1 MYIPFLGGPK
11 TKGLYMRTQTKKPL
25 LLAFLVLIASV
36 AGCIG
41 NDDDDDKETL
51 TVAFN
56 LKDDYTNVDENPQ
69 RFADYLADAL
79 GINVELYPIDS
90 EGATL
95 QALRFGNAD
104 IAFMDGA
111 AAWIGWQ
118 QYGLD
123 ALAADQ
129 KSDGRTYYDAH
140 AVVLRDSEMATA
152 SLDSDDSTDPFSLLA
167 GKTSCHTGWLKS
179 AGMLLPMGHLIGN
192 GYANV
197 IGDSDDIESVRSTIL
212 NYFSEDSSIPDSGTP
227 YYSYSGALRCLS
239 EGVGDVAFVKDSSVT
254 SYCANTDPQANED
267 WCLDEEEYVLLPSY
281 GSAPSHPVMYNPELL
296 DSEKVTLIQDALVAM
311 KDSTEGASIL
321 SSVLNTPSIVKTT
334 AAEHLSSYGALVQ
347 DVPGIESYFGDK
359 YSITDTVSP
368 TVSNIRIAFEIKDDY
383 TDVDMNPQ
391 LLADYIAEQTGVT
404 VTLYPVTSEGSI
416 IEALRFGNADIA
428 FMDGGAAWM
437 GWQEY
442 GLAAMAADTKSDGR
456 TYYDAHAVVRNGSDI
471 ANAYLDGDDSTDPFA
486 MLEGKTSCHTGWL
499 KSAGML
505 LPMGFLISEGY
516 APVVG
521 SQDDIESL
529 RSTIYS
535 YFSDDA
541 SIPDSGTPY
550 SSYSGAVRC
559 LSEGVGDVAFVKD
572 STISSY
578 CGNDNASDNEDWCL
592 AEEEYILLP
601 SYGSAP
607 SHPLMYN
614 PEKLDVQTRT
624 AILNAILSLNN
635 EMYVEDYPMMGQNY
649 TGCYDLSTHVVDSNQ
664 SKGECGDQILA
675 NILNTGGLV
684 EVNTQ
689 EHMGI
694 YGDLIGS
701 IPGISTYF
709 DTKYEIEA
717 SS

>member
-1 MYIPFLGGPK
+1 MYGLFLGRPK
-11 TKGLYMRTQTKKPL
+11 TEGLYLRTNTKKPL
-25 LLAFLVLIASV
+25 LLSFLILIASV

-41 NDDDDDKETL
+41 NDDNDDKETL
-51 TVAFN
+51 TIAFN

-69 RFADYLADAL
+69 RFADYLADTL
-79 GINVELYPIDS
+79 GMNVELYPIDS

-118 QYGLD
+118 QYGLE

-129 KSDGRTYYDAH
+129 KSDGRTYYDAQ
-140 AVVLRDSEMATA
+140 AIVLKDSEMARA
-152 SLDSDDSTDPFSLLA
+152 SLDTDDSTDPFSLLA

-179 AGMLLPMGHLIGN
+179 AGMLLPMGHLIRN

-197 IGDSDDIESVRSTIL
+197 IGDSDDIESLRSTIL
-212 NYFSEDSSIPDSGTP
+212 NYFSEDASIPDSGTP
-227 YYSYSGALRCLS
+227 YYSYSGALKCLS
-239 EGVGDVAFVKDSSVT
+239 EGVGDVAFVKDSTVS
-254 SYCANTDPQANED
+254 SYCANTDASTNED
-267 WCLDEEEYVLLPSY
+267 WCLSSDEYVFLPSY
-281 GSAPSHPVMYNPELL
+281 GQAPSHPVMYNPELL
-296 DSEKVTLIQDALVAM
+296 DSEKVALIQDALVAM
-311 KDSTEGASIL
+311 KDSTEGSSIL
-321 SSVLNTPSIVKTT
+321 TSVLNTPSIVKTT
-334 AAEHLSSYGALVQ
+334 AADHLSSYGALVQ
-347 DVPGIESYFGDK
+347 DIPGIESYFGDK
-359 YSITDTVSP
+359 YEITDTVSP
-368 TVSNIRIAFEIKDDY
+368 TISNIRIAFEVKDDY
-383 TDVDMNPQ
+383 TSVDINPQ

-442 GLAAMAADTKSDGR
+442 GLTAMAADTKSDGR
-456 TYYDAHAVVRNGSDI
+456 TYYDAHAVVRNGSNI
-471 ANAYLDGDDSTDPFA
+471 ANAYLDGDDTTDPFA
-486 MLEGKTSCHTGWL
+486 MMEGTTSCHTGWL

-535 YFSDDA
+535 YFNDDA

-572 STISSY
+572 STIASY

-607 SHPLMYN
+607 SHPVMYN
-614 PEKLDVQTRT
+614 PDKLDVQTRT
-624 AILNAILSLNN
+624 AILNALLSLNS
-635 EMYVEDYPMMGQNY
+635 EMYVEDYPMMGQTY
-649 TGCYDLSTHVVDSNQ
+649 TGCYDFNTHVVDSNQ

-709 DTKYEIEA
+709 DTKYDIEA
-717 SS
+717 